1 MPEREAVQILDVVDT
16 GDGVRLRLNTEHF
29 NILNK
34 DQQFYI
40 IATTVQGARVLGSLP
55 IPEPPAEDT
64 ENSDASEADPVPEE
78 LEGTGDVEPAHV

>member
-1 MPEREAVQILDVVDT
+1 MPEHEAVQVLDVVDT
-16 GDGVRLRLNTEHF
+16 GDGLRLRLNTDHF

-40 IATTVQGARVLGSLP
+40 IATSIQGARVLGSLP
-55 IPEPPAEDT
+55 IPEP
-64 ENSDASEADPVPEE
+64 VKEE